1 MADLFSGL
9 LDLINLENNFDYN
22 SVMEFIK
29 ALINKLMELFESR

>member
-22 SVMEFIK
+22 SVMEFIN